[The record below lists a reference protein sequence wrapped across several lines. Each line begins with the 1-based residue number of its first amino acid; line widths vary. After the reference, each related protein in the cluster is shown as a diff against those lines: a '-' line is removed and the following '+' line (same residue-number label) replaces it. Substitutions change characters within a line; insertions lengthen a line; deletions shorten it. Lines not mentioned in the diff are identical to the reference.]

1 MAIATISQIKTA
13 VGVGVRPNLFR
24 VSFAGGLVG
33 TATSDLSFLCKSAG
47 LPGSTVGL
55 IEVPNIAGRRLK
67 LTGDRTFADW
77 TVTVVNDRDF
87 TARKAIEAYQ
97 KQFVAF
103 ESSGGTVGTGTR
115 EDVAL
120 TTITV
125 EQLDQAGSA
134 LRTYSLK
141 NAFVTDISTIDLSYD
156 TTDAVEEFTVT
167 WVYDYYT
174 VA

>member
-1 MAIATISQIKTA
+1 MAIATISQIKDA
-13 VGVGVRPNLFR
+13 IGVGVRPNLFR
-24 VSFAGGLVG
+24 VSFAAGLVG
-33 TATSDLSFLCKSAG
+33 TTTSDLSFLCKSAG

-67 LTGDRTFADW
+67 LSGDRTFADW

-87 TARKAIEAYQ
+87 TVRKAVEAYQ
-97 KQFVAF
+97 KLFVNWENAAG
-103 ESSGGTVGTGTR
+103 SVGTTTR
-115 EDVAL
+115 NDVAL

-125 EQLDQAGSA
+125 EQLDQAGAA

-174 VA
+174 VV